1 VIAQGLA
8 GAGRDDTVSFSPP
21 GYDPVYATWDV
32 ETASSRATVRLAPND
47 GAIEAPIFRF
57 QGFTS
62 AQLSQVTLNGSALTP
77 NSGYF
82 ATLDAAEQTLW
93 LTLNGTV
100 TAPVVLHVE

>member
-1 VIAQGLA
+1 MP
-8 GAGRDDTVSFSPP
+8 FSPE
-21 GYDPVYATWDV
+21 GYDQVYATWDV
-32 ETASSRATVRLAPND
+32 ATASSRATVRLVPNA
-47 GAIEAPIFRF
+47 GPIEAPIFRF

-62 AQLSQVTLNGSALTP
+62 AQLSQVTLNGSPLTP
-77 NSGYF
+77 NAGYF